1 MTFWRGD
8 LVTQNVFIVYMHD
21 IVVLMK
27 LIGGNAVQNKS
38 IYIVYTYRVI
48 FVKYMNRIVR
58 I

>member
-8 LVTQNVFIVYMHD
+8 LATQNVFIVYMHD

-38 IYIVYTYRVI
+38 IYIPRYFCKIYEPNCEDLT
-48 FVKYMNRIVR
+48 
-58 I
+58 